1 MDFFKN
7 KKKNKM
13 LLIFGPQGSGNH
25 LFSKIFALHP
35 DVHGWE
41 ELLDNSD
48 PDNYFVPHYKEPNNK
63 YWDDIDGITLDIMG
77 GKNYSVISAS
87 IPFWNKDELQISPV
101 NKLIAKLQSLNIEI
115 QVVII
120 GRDKTILTNQ
130 QTRMRG
136 GPTWGCMTQLIR
148 WLDVTPFYVSTELF
162 YLYGKAYV
170 RDIGKW
176 LDFPVAYND
185 PRLNDI
191 MIEDSNE
198 KYIHQASNLK
208 VDDIVKRTG
217 YPVAV
222 QKKEIF

>member
-7 KKKNKM
+7 NKKNKII
-13 LLIFGPQGSGNH
+13 LLFGPQGSGNH

-41 ELLDNSD
+41 KLLDDSN

-63 YWDDIDGITLDIMG
+63 YWNDIDSITLDIMG
-77 GKNYSVISAS
+77 GKNYAVISVS
-87 IPFWNKDELQISPV
+87 VPFWNKDELQVPAI
-101 NKLIAKLQSLNIEI
+101 NKLIAKLQSLDIEV
-115 QVVII
+115 QPVII

-136 GPTWGCMTQLIR
+136 GPSWGCMTQLIR
-148 WLDVTPFYVSTELF
+148 WIDVTPFYVSTELA
-162 YLYGKAYV
+162 YLYKKVYF
-170 RDIGKW
+170 RDLGKW
-176 LDFPVAYND
+176 LQFPIAYKD
-185 PRLNDI
+185 SRLEEI
-191 MIEDSNE
+191 LAVDSNE
-198 KYIHQASNLK
+198 KYINAAANQK
-208 VDDIVKRTG
+208 VDDITRRTG